1 MYHVHITISTIL
13 CVKQNRTFRTTKVRL
28 QVINLTLIRVK
39 VIPVNII
46 SITLKH
52 YASEKV
58 TGHFVFVSAVSVCQF
73 VFVSAVSV
81 CQFVFVSA
89 VSVCQFV
96 CTD

>member
-28 QVINLTLIRVK
+28 QVINLSLIRVK

-58 TGHFVFVSAVSVCQF
+58 TGHFVFVSADMCVSLFALINSCKPLNNLQLKGTAQF
-73 VFVSAVSV
+73 LFV
-81 CQFVFVSA
+81 
-89 VSVCQFV
+89 
-96 CTD
+96 